1 VDSVKSKR
9 QLRLVIALAL
19 GVFASIGGPL
29 YGDSLSEAIYVFAR
43 EKSAAAQ
50 TAVMLKENATNDPS
64 KLSRGIQLY
73 ADAKAAFDGLIDQ
86 LEHDLQGP
94 DSPQAS
100 ATFDSRL
107 QTAVQKRVAFVTYVV
122 DNVLP
127 SAQVGSKGPFE
138 DIVKGAGDLIKA
150 LTDAGVTIWHE
161 FRDVSKDKR
170 DDVRAQLERQK
181 WRQFG
186 QIS

>member
-1 VDSVKSKR
+1 MDSVKSKR

-73 ADAKAAFDGLIDQ
+73 ADAKAAFDGPIDQ

-94 DSPQAS
+94 DSPQVS
-100 ATFDSRL
+100 ATFDSRPP
-107 QTAVQKRVAFVTYVV
+107 
-122 DNVLP
+122 DG
-127 SAQVGSKGPFE
+127 GSE
-138 DIVKGAGDLIKA
+138 ASSLCH
-150 LTDAGVTIWHE
+150 LC
-161 FRDVSKDKR
+161 RR
-170 DDVRAQLERQK
+170 
-181 WRQFG
+181 
-186 QIS
+186 

>member
-1 VDSVKSKR
+1 MQCAVKSI
-9 QLRLVIALAL
+9 IA
-19 GVFASIGGPL
+19 GGPL

-94 DSPQAS
+94 DSPQVS
-100 ATFDSRL
+100 ATFDSRPP
-107 QTAVQKRVAFVTYVV
+107 
-122 DNVLP
+122 DG
-127 SAQVGSKGPFE
+127 GSE
-138 DIVKGAGDLIKA
+138 ASSLCH
-150 LTDAGVTIWHE
+150 LC
-161 FRDVSKDKR
+161 R
-170 DDVRAQLERQK
+170 
-181 WRQFG
+181 
-186 QIS
+186 